1 MLSLQGIQLDTV
13 SKIHVLFHRL
23 LADEAVRTCQDGA
36 EQEQQDED
44 EGDGYGLIHSIGNSA
59 VR

>member
-1 MLSLQGIQLDTV
+1 LSLQGIQLDAV
-13 SKIHVLFHRL
+13 SKIDVIFRRL
-23 LADEAVRTCQDGA
+23 PADEAVRTCQDGT

-44 EGDGYGLIHSIGNSA
+44 EGDGYGLIHNVGNGV